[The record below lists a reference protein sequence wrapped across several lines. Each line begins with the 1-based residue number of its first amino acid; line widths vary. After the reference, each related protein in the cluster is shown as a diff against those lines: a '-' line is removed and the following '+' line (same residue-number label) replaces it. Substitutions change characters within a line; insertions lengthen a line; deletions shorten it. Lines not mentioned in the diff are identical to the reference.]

1 MEKGL
6 GAGRK
11 GNMGRGSGAG
21 RKEGMERG
29 LGTGR
34 KEDMGRES
42 GAGRKEGM
50 GRGSRAGRKE
60 GMGRGSR
67 AGRKEDMGRGS
78 RAGRKEDMGRGVG
91 AGRKKGMEKRGE
103 AGRKDGMG
111 RREWGAEKPSKSK
124 NAAEGREKT
133 GKKFYGERDSRKPD
147 EKYIAS
153 NRKSSGERGQFQKRE
168 KWEVDK
174 KPYTSNG
181 KHGGGEKKWQSRNG
195 EKPKADRKQYAA
207 EDRQYASRKETGAWK
222 GSDRERE
229 RATDEWGKSFQ
240 AGYKDIEAGKK
251 ICRAFGECG
260 GCQMLHLPYKKQL
273 KRKMKE
279 TAKLLE
285 PYVRLEEIIG
295 MEQPEHY
302 RNKVNAAFTHDRQG
316 KPLSG
321 VYKEGTHYIIPIKKC
336 ILENE
341 KADAIIATIRELL
354 PSFKIK
360 TYDEDRGYGLLRHVM
375 VRIGQ
380 STGQIMVVLV
390 LSSPILP
397 SKNNFVKALLERH
410 PEITTIVT
418 NINERKTSMV
428 LGENGQVIYGKGYI
442 EDVLCGITFRI
453 SPKSFYQV
461 NAVQTEKLYKKAVE
475 YAGLTGKEVVL
486 DAYCGI
492 GTIGMVAA
500 GKADRVIGVELNEDA
515 IKDAAANAKRN
526 KIKNI
531 DFYQKDAG
539 EFMIQ
544 LAEQGEHIDTVFMD
558 PPRTGSDEI
567 FLDSLVK
574 LKPKKVVYIS
584 CNPETLARDLK
595 YMTKRGYW
603 VTKGVCL
610 DMFPFCGHVECVIM
624 MQYCGKEKKK

>member
-60 GMGRGSR
+60 
-67 AGRKEDMGRGS
+67 
-78 RAGRKEDMGRGVG
+78 DMGRGVG

-124 NAAEGREKT
+124 NAAESREKT

>member
-21 RKEGMERG
+21 RKEGMGRG

>member
-42 GAGRKEGM
+42 GAGRKEG
-50 GRGSRAGRKE
+50 
-60 GMGRGSR
+60 
-67 AGRKEDMGRGS
+67 MGRGS

>member
-1 MEKGL
+1 
-6 GAGRK
+6 
-11 GNMGRGSGAG
+11 
-21 RKEGMERG
+21 
-29 LGTGR
+29 
-34 KEDMGRES
+34 
-42 GAGRKEGM
+42 
-50 GRGSRAGRKE
+50 
-60 GMGRGSR
+60 
-67 AGRKEDMGRGS
+67 
-78 RAGRKEDMGRGVG
+78 
-91 AGRKKGMEKRGE
+91 MEKRGE

-624 MQYCGKEKKK
+624 MQYCGKEKKR

>member
-29 LGTGR
+29 LGT
-34 KEDMGRES
+34 
-42 GAGRKEGM
+42 
-50 GRGSRAGRKE
+50 GRKE

>member
-29 LGTGR
+29 L
-34 KEDMGRES
+34 

-124 NAAEGREKT
+124 NAAESREKT

>member
-11 GNMGRGSGAG
+11 GNMGRGSGTG

-34 KEDMGRES
+34 KEDMGREL
-42 GAGRKEGM
+42 GAGRKGNM
-50 GRGSRAGRKE
+50 GRGSRVGRKE
-60 GMGRGSR
+60 DMERGSR
-67 AGRKEDMGRGS
+67 AGRKEDMGRG
-78 RAGRKEDMGRGVG
+78 GG

-111 RREWGAEKPSKSK
+111 RKEWGAEKPSKSK
-124 NAAEGREKT
+124 NAVEGREKT
-133 GKKFYGERDSRKPD
+133 GKRFYGERDSRKPS
-147 EKYIAS
+147 EKYVAS
-153 NRKSSGERGQFQKRE
+153 NRK
-168 KWEVDK
+168 
-174 KPYTSNG
+174 
-181 KHGGGEKKWQSRNG
+181 GGGEKKWQSRNG

-207 EDRQYASRKETGAWK
+207 EDRQYASRKEAGAWK

-229 RATDEWGKSFQ
+229 RATEEWGKSFQ

-279 TAKLLE
+279 TAKLLD

-461 NAVQTEKLYKKAVE
+461 NAVQTEKLYQKAVE

-595 YMTKRGYW
+595 YMTKRGYR

-610 DMFPFCGHVECVIM
+610 DMFPFCGHVETICCLNRI
-624 MQYCGKEKKK
+624 K

>member
-11 GNMGRGSGAG
+11 GNMGRG
-21 RKEGMERG
+21 
-29 LGTGR
+29 
-34 KEDMGRES
+34 S

>member
-67 AGRKEDMGRGS
+67 AGRKEDMGRG
-78 RAGRKEDMGRGVG
+78 VG
-91 AGRKKGMEKRGE
+91 AGRKKGMEKGGE

-461 NAVQTEKLYKKAVE
+461 NAVQTEKLYRKAVE

-486 DAYCGI
+486 DAYCGV

>member
-60 GMGRGSR
+60 G
-67 AGRKEDMGRGS
+67 MGRGS

-624 MQYCGKEKKK
+624 MQYCGKKKKK

>member
-42 GAGRKEGM
+42 G
-50 GRGSRAGRKE
+50 AGRKE

>member
-6 GAGRK
+6 GVGRKGNMGRGSRTGRKEGMERGAGTGRKEDMGRVSGAGRK
-11 GNMGRGSGAG
+11 GNMGRGS
-21 RKEGMERG
+21 RV
-29 LGTGR
+29 GR
-34 KEDMGRES
+34 KEDME
-42 GAGRKEGM
+42 
-50 GRGSRAGRKE
+50 
-60 GMGRGSR
+60 RGSR
-67 AGRKEDMGRGS
+67 AGRKEDMGRGLG
-78 RAGRKEDMGRGVG
+78 AGRKEGT
-91 AGRKKGMEKRGE
+91 GRKKGMERRGE

-133 GKKFYGERDSRKPD
+133 GKRFYGERDSRKPN
-147 EKYIAS
+147 EKYVAS
-153 NRKSSGERGQFQKRE
+153 NRKGGGERGQFQKRE

-174 KPYTSNG
+174 KTYTSNG
-181 KHGGGEKKWQSRNG
+181 KHGGEEKKWQSRNG
-195 EKPKADRKQYAA
+195 DKPKADKKQYVA
-207 EDRQYASRKETGAWK
+207 EDRQYASRKETGVWK

-302 RNKVNAAFTHDRQG
+302 RNKVNAAFTHDRQC

-375 VRIGQ
+375 VRTGQ
-380 STGQIMVVLV
+380 STGEIMVVLV

-428 LGENGQVIYGKGYI
+428 LGENGQVIYGRGYI

-461 NAVQTEKLYKKAVE
+461 NAVQTEKLYRKAME

-595 YMTKRGYW
+595 YMTKRGYR

-610 DMFPFCGHVECVIM
+610 DMFPFCGHVETICCLNRI
-624 MQYCGKEKKK
+624 K

>member
-60 GMGRGSR
+60 G
-67 AGRKEDMGRGS
+67 MGRGS

>member
-11 GNMGRGSGAG
+11 GNRGRGSGAG

-42 GAGRKEGM
+42 G
-50 GRGSRAGRKE
+50 AGRKE

-133 GKKFYGERDSRKPD
+133 GKRFYGERDSRKPD
-147 EKYIAS
+147 EKYVAS

-461 NAVQTEKLYKKAVE
+461 NAVQTEKLYRKAVE

-500 GKADRVIGVELNEDA
+500 GKAARVIGVELNEDA

-595 YMTKRGYW
+595 YMTKRGYR

-610 DMFPFCGHVECVIM
+610 DMFPFCGHVETICCLNRI
-624 MQYCGKEKKK
+624 K

>member
-11 GNMGRGSGAG
+11 GNMGRESGAG

-42 GAGRKEGM
+42 G
-50 GRGSRAGRKE
+50 AGRKE

-133 GKKFYGERDSRKPD
+133 GKRFYGERDSRKPD
-147 EKYIAS
+147 EKYVAS

-461 NAVQTEKLYKKAVE
+461 NAVQTEKLYRKAVE

-500 GKADRVIGVELNEDA
+500 GKAARVIGVELNEDA

-595 YMTKRGYW
+595 YMTKRGYR

-610 DMFPFCGHVECVIM
+610 DMFPFCGHVETICCLNRI
-624 MQYCGKEKKK
+624 K

>member
-21 RKEGMERG
+21 RKEV
-29 LGTGR
+29 
-34 KEDMGRES
+34 MGRV
-42 GAGRKEGM
+42 
-50 GRGSRAGRKE
+50 SRAGRKE

>member
-42 GAGRKEGM
+42 G
-50 GRGSRAGRKE
+50 
-60 GMGRGSR
+60 

-124 NAAEGREKT
+124 NAAESREKT

>member
-1 MEKGL
+1 
-6 GAGRK
+6 
-11 GNMGRGSGAG
+11 MGRGSGAG

-124 NAAEGREKT
+124 NAAESREKT

>member
-124 NAAEGREKT
+124 NAAESREKT

-624 MQYCGKEKKK
+624 MQYCGKKKKK

>member
-42 GAGRKEGM
+42 G
-50 GRGSRAGRKE
+50 AGRKE

-133 GKKFYGERDSRKPD
+133 GKRFYGERDSRKPD
-147 EKYIAS
+147 EKYVAS

-461 NAVQTEKLYKKAVE
+461 NAVQTEKLYRKAVE

-500 GKADRVIGVELNEDA
+500 GKAARVIGVELNEDA

-595 YMTKRGYW
+595 YMTKRGYR

-610 DMFPFCGHVECVIM
+610 DMFPFCGHVETICCLNRI
-624 MQYCGKEKKK
+624 K

>member
-34 KEDMGRES
+34 KEV
-42 GAGRKEGM
+42 
-50 GRGSRAGRKE
+50 
-60 GMGRGSR
+60 MGRGSR